1 MEFTSDEEPQFVHK
15 RSIELPASQEELDEL
30 AMIADN
36 LLEYGYS
43 MYGSEIVR
51 SNALGSL
58 VVQSSFSEIGDENA
72 RNATLRILGPE
83 IAGQETNTLADFYF
97 NEDQLAPD
105 IEMDLDNAKNARDVL
120 LSLITEGKLDKTET
134 SIALYCIQRCAE
146 KIENCILWYD
156 TRASLLETITEH
168 VASETEEYVLVKNY
182 TSTSDADIEINISS
196 VNPSNPLRGNEYP
209 RLVIDLENNL
219 TGYRIR
225 ILQDYQGGYVAQEDH
240 NRNQNELDVFHP
252 ELYHVQQVRSALTS
266 ELLKFSANTNESDH
280 AMESTDVPYSDLL
293 EAARYAL
300 IEYVSLPPEKRKT
313 TLIKLEEAAEALSQ
327 DFESH
332 YHLIRGVHGDGE
344 LRSVNIAINPNTS
357 FGSRNM
363 LTITSPYAY
372 SIDEEKNNYKY
383 IELDDTKPL
392 LIEYSH
398 IYSWFFQNND
408 KQDIDLFLVTHANK
422 LTLGRKLLLPMSRLI
437 VVAFA
442 PLNN

>member
-1 MEFTSDEEPQFVHK
+1 MEYPPNEEPSFEQK
-15 RSIELPASQEELDEL
+15 RSIEQPASQEELDEL

-58 VVQSSFSEIGDENA
+58 IVQSSFSEIGDENT

-105 IEMDLDNAKNARDVL
+105 IEMDLDNAKNARDIL

-134 SIALYCIQRCAE
+134 NIALYCIQRCAE
-146 KIENCILWYD
+146 KIENFILWYD

-266 ELLKFSANTNESDH
+266 ELLKFSVNTNESDH

-293 EAARYAL
+293 EAARYVL

-313 TLIKLEEAAEALSQ
+313 TLIELEEAAEALSQ

-372 SIDEEKNNYKY
+372 SIDEEKNTYKY
-383 IELDDTKPL
+383 IELDDTRPL

-398 IYSWFFQNND
+398 IYSWVIQNED

-422 LTLGRKLLLPMSRLI
+422 LTLGRKLHLPMSRLI

>member
-1 MEFTSDEEPQFVHK
+1 MEFIPDDVPQGEDK

-30 AMIADN
+30 TLIADN

-43 MYGSEIVR
+43 LYASELVR
-51 SNALGSL
+51 SNLMGSFI
-58 VVQSSFSEIGDENA
+58 VQSTLSELHGEYQ
-72 RNATLRILGPE
+72 RNATLRVLGPE
-83 IAGQETNTLADFYF
+83 IAGQDKEILGDFYF
-97 NEDQLAPD
+97 NEFQHDPE
-105 IEMDLDNAKNARDVL
+105 IDLDIDKAYQARTIL
-120 LSLITEGKLDKTET
+120 LSLIEEGLLDETET
-134 SIALYCIQRCAE
+134 GFALYCIQRCAE
-146 KIENCILWYD
+146 KIENCDLWND
-156 TRASLLETITEH
+156 TRLDFEEMIRLHVESLTDDF
-168 VASETEEYVLVKNY
+168 VVVQNY
-182 TSTSDADIEINISS
+182 SGTTDSNIDVHISS
-196 VNPSNPLRGNEYP
+196 ANPSNPLRGTQYP
-209 RLVIDLENNL
+209 RCVIELTDNS

-225 ILQDYQGGYVAQEDH
+225 IVQNYEGGYVAQEDL
-240 NRNQNELDVFHP
+240 NRNQDELDVIHP

>member
-1 MEFTSDEEPQFVHK
+1 
-15 RSIELPASQEELDEL
+15 
-30 AMIADN
+30 
-36 LLEYGYS
+36 
-43 MYGSEIVR
+43 
-51 SNALGSL
+51 
-58 VVQSSFSEIGDENA
+58 
-72 RNATLRILGPE
+72 
-83 IAGQETNTLADFYF
+83 
-97 NEDQLAPD
+97 
-105 IEMDLDNAKNARDVL
+105 
-120 LSLITEGKLDKTET
+120 
-134 SIALYCIQRCAE
+134 
-146 KIENCILWYD
+146 
-156 TRASLLETITEH
+156 
-168 VASETEEYVLVKNY
+168 
-182 TSTSDADIEINISS
+182 
-196 VNPSNPLRGNEYP
+196 
-209 RLVIDLENNL
+209 L